1 MERGDNRMANKVTDL
16 EKKKIK
22 ELYEK
27 GYSILRIANEIGRSD
42 GAVKKYVQEMKLVKP
57 AKPTIV
63 GERYGRLTVL
73 ELDYMKSRR
82 RYWKCQC
89 ECGSIV
95 TVSEGNLKHGIT
107 KSCGCIKKEYLQNR
121 KKGKTTKRV
130 KPRKNKGGV
139 YSLPFGEIELKGNY
153 ENNTLK
159 EYKLSP
165 QELAAYLRELETKEV
180 KRRGR

>member
-1 MERGDNRMANKVTDL
+1 MASKVNDL
-16 EKKKIK
+16 ELEKIK

-57 AKPTIV
+57 PRPSLA
-63 GERYGRLTVL
+63 GEKFARLTVL
-73 ELDYMKSRR
+73 ELDYVKSRR

-95 TVSEGNLKHGIT
+95 TVSEGNLKNGIT
-107 KSCGCIKKEYLQNR
+107 KSCGCLRKEHVERQKLDIKPVE
-121 KKGKTTKRV
+121 
-130 KPRKNKGGV
+130 PKNNQGGV
-139 YSLPFGEIELKGNY
+139 YYFQPGDIVLKGNY
-153 ENNTLK
+153 EVEGYKRGGEVKEFKMSPEELK
-159 EYKLSP
+159 K
-165 QELAAYLRELETKEV
+165 YLKELETKEV

>member
-1 MERGDNRMANKVTDL
+1 MANKPITDL
-16 EKKKIK
+16 EKCKIK

-27 GYSILRIANEIGRSD
+27 GYSILRIANEIGRAD
-42 GAVKKYVQEMKLVKP
+42 GTVKKYVQEMKLVKP
-57 AKPTIV
+57 PRPSLV
-63 GERYGRLTVL
+63 GEKFARLTVL

-121 KKGKTTKRV
+121 KKGKTKKV
-130 KPRKNKGGV
+130 KPRKNNGGV

-153 ENNTLK
+153 KNNTLK
-159 EYKLSP
+159 EYKLSA
-165 QELAAYLRELETKEV
+165 QELQKYLEELETKEV
-180 KRRGR
+180 KRRGE

>member
-1 MERGDNRMANKVTDL
+1 MANKVTDL

-57 AKPTIV
+57 PRPSLV
-63 GERYGRLTVL
+63 GEKFARLTVL
-73 ELDYMKSRR
+73 ELDYVKSRR

-89 ECGSIV
+89 ECGNVV

-121 KKGKTTKRV
+121 KKG
-130 KPRKNKGGV
+130 
-139 YSLPFGEIELKGNY
+139 NY
-153 ENNTLK
+153 KNNTLK

-165 QELAAYLRELETKEV
+165 QELAAYLRELEHKEV
-180 KRRGR
+180 KRGGE

>member
-1 MERGDNRMANKVTDL
+1 MANKVTDL

-57 AKPTIV
+57 PRPSLA
-63 GERYGRLTVL
+63 GEKFARLTVL

-121 KKGKTTKRV
+121 KKGKTKKV
-130 KPRKNKGGV
+130 KPRKNNGGV

-153 ENNTLK
+153 KNNTLK

-165 QELAAYLRELETKEV
+165 QELAAYLRELEHKEV
-180 KRRGR
+180 KRRRE

>member
-1 MERGDNRMANKVTDL
+1 MANKVTDL

-73 ELDYMKSRR
+73 ELDHVEKSR
-82 RYWKCQC
+82 RYWKCS
-89 ECGSIV
+89 CGCGGT
-95 TVSEGNLKHGIT
+95 TVVREGNLKNGIT
-107 KSCGCIKKEYLQNR
+107 KSCGCLRKEHVERQKLDIKPVE
-121 KKGKTTKRV
+121 
-130 KPRKNKGGV
+130 PKNNQGGV
-139 YSLPFGEIELKGNY
+139 YYFQPGDIVLKGNY
-153 ENNTLK
+153 EVEGYKRGGEVKEFKMSPEELK
-159 EYKLSP
+159 K
-165 QELAAYLRELETKEV
+165 YLKELETKEV

>member
-1 MERGDNRMANKVTDL
+1 MANKVTDL

-27 GYSILRIANEIGRSD
+27 GYSILRIAHEIGRSD
-42 GAVKKYVQEMKLVKP
+42 GTVKKYVQEMKLVKP
-57 AKPTIV
+57 PRPSLV
-63 GERYGRLTVL
+63 GEKFARLTVL
-73 ELDYMKSRR
+73 ELDYVKSRR

-121 KKGKTTKRV
+121 KKGKTKKV
-130 KPRKNKGGV
+130 KPRKNNGGV

-153 ENNTLK
+153 KNNTLK

-165 QELAAYLRELETKEV
+165 EELEKYLEKLKIKEV

>member
-1 MERGDNRMANKVTDL
+1 MKSKKVTED
-16 EKKKIK
+16 EKCKIK
-22 ELYEK
+22 DLYEK
-27 GYSILRIANEIGRSD
+27 GYSILKIANEIGRAD
-42 GAVKKYVQEMKLVKP
+42 GTVKKYVEEMKLVKP
-57 AKPTIV
+57 PRPSLA
-63 GERYGRLTVL
+63 GEKFARLTVL

-121 KKGKTTKRV
+121 KKGKTKKV
-130 KPRKNKGGV
+130 KPRKNNGGV

-153 ENNTLK
+153 KNNTLK
-159 EYKLSP
+159 EYKLSA
-165 QELAAYLRELETKEV
+165 QELQKYLEELETKEV

>member
-1 MERGDNRMANKVTDL
+1 MANKVTDL

-57 AKPTIV
+57 PRPSLA
-63 GERYGRLTVL
+63 GEKFARLTVL
-73 ELDYMKSRR
+73 ELDYVKSRR

-121 KKGKTTKRV
+121 KKGKTKKV
-130 KPRKNKGGV
+130 KPRKNNGGV

-165 QELAAYLRELETKEV
+165 QELQKYLEELETKEV
-180 KRRGR
+180 KRRGK

>member
-1 MERGDNRMANKVTDL
+1 MKSKKVTED
-16 EKKKIK
+16 EKCKIK

-27 GYSILRIANEIGRSD
+27 GYSILKIANEIGRAD
-42 GAVKKYVQEMKLVKP
+42 GTVKKYVEEMKLVKP
-57 AKPTIV
+57 PRPSLA
-63 GERYGRLTVL
+63 GEKFARLTVL

-121 KKGKTTKRV
+121 KKGKTKKV
-130 KPRKNKGGV
+130 KPRKNNGGV

-153 ENNTLK
+153 KNNTLK
-159 EYKLSP
+159 EYKLSA
-165 QELAAYLRELETKEV
+165 QELQKYLEELETKEV

>member
-1 MERGDNRMANKVTDL
+1 MANKVTDL
-16 EKKKIK
+16 EKRKIK

-27 GYSILRIANEIGRSD
+27 KGLSILAIANEIGRSD

-57 AKPTIV
+57 PRPSLV
-63 GERYGRLTVL
+63 GEKFARLTVL

-121 KKGKTTKRV
+121 KKG
-130 KPRKNKGGV
+130 
-139 YSLPFGEIELKGNY
+139 NY
-153 ENNTLK
+153 KNNTLK
-159 EYKLSP
+159 EYKLSA
-165 QELAAYLRELETKEV
+165 QELQKYLEELETKEV

>member
-1 MERGDNRMANKVTDL
+1 MANSKKVTED
-16 EKKKIK
+16 EKCKIK

-27 GYSILRIANEIGRSD
+27 GYSILRIANEIGRAD
-42 GAVKKYVQEMKLVKP
+42 GTVKKYVEEMKLVKP
-57 AKPTIV
+57 PRPSLA
-63 GERYGRLTVL
+63 GEKFARLTVL

-121 KKGKTTKRV
+121 KKGKTKKV
-130 KPRKNKGGV
+130 KPRKNNGGV

-153 ENNTLK
+153 KNNTLK
-159 EYKLSP
+159 EYKLSA
-165 QELAAYLRELETKEV
+165 QELQKYLEELETKEV
-180 KRRGR
+180 KRRGE

>member
-1 MERGDNRMANKVTDL
+1 MKSKKVTED
-16 EKKKIK
+16 EKCKIK

-27 GYSILRIANEIGRSD
+27 GYSILKIANEIGRAD
-42 GAVKKYVQEMKLVKP
+42 GTVKKYVEEMKLVKP
-57 AKPTIV
+57 PRPSLA
-63 GERYGRLTVL
+63 GEKFARLTVL

-121 KKGKTTKRV
+121 KKGKTKKV
-130 KPRKNKGGV
+130 KPTKNNGGV

-165 QELAAYLRELETKEV
+165 QELAAYLRELEHKEV
-180 KRRGR
+180 KRRGE

>member
-1 MERGDNRMANKVTDL
+1 MANKPITED
-16 EKKKIK
+16 EKCKIK

-57 AKPTIV
+57 PRPSLV
-63 GERYGRLTVL
+63 GEKFARLTVL
-73 ELDYMKSRR
+73 ELDYVKSRR

-121 KKGKTTKRV
+121 KKGKTKKV
-130 KPRKNKGGV
+130 KPRKNNGGV

-153 ENNTLK
+153 KNNTLK
-159 EYKLSP
+159 EYKLSA
-165 QELAAYLRELETKEV
+165 QELQKYLEELETKEV

>member
-1 MERGDNRMANKVTDL
+1 MANKVTDL
-16 EKKKIK
+16 EKRKIK

-27 GYSILRIANEIGRSD
+27 KGLSILAIANEIGRSD

-57 AKPTIV
+57 PRPSLA
-63 GERYGRLTVL
+63 GEKFARLTVL

-121 KKGKTTKRV
+121 KKGKTKKV
-130 KPRKNKGGV
+130 KPRKNNGGV

-153 ENNTLK
+153 KNNTLK
-159 EYKLSP
+159 EYKLSA
-165 QELAAYLRELETKEV
+165 QELQKYLEELETKEV
-180 KRRGR
+180 KRRGE

>member
-1 MERGDNRMANKVTDL
+1 MASKVNDL
-16 EKKKIK
+16 ELEKIK

-27 GYSILRIANEIGRSD
+27 KGLSILAIANEIGRSD

-57 AKPTIV
+57 PRPSLA
-63 GERYGRLTVL
+63 GEKFARLTVL

-121 KKGKTTKRV
+121 KKGKTKKV
-130 KPRKNKGGV
+130 KPRKNNGGV

-153 ENNTLK
+153 KNNTLK
-159 EYKLSP
+159 EYKLSA
-165 QELAAYLRELETKEV
+165 QELQKYLEELETKEV

>member
-1 MERGDNRMANKVTDL
+1 MKSKKVTED
-16 EKKKIK
+16 EKCKIK

-27 GYSILRIANEIGRSD
+27 GYSILKIANEIGRAD
-42 GAVKKYVQEMKLVKP
+42 GTVKKYVEEMKLVKP
-57 AKPTIV
+57 PRPSLA
-63 GERYGRLTVL
+63 GEKFARLTVL

-121 KKGKTTKRV
+121 KKGKTKKV
-130 KPRKNKGGV
+130 KPRKNNGGV

-153 ENNTLK
+153 KNNTLK
-159 EYKLSP
+159 EYKLSA
-165 QELAAYLRELETKEV
+165 QELQKYLEELETKEV
-180 KRRGR
+180 KRRGE

>member
-1 MERGDNRMANKVTDL
+1 MANKPITDL
-16 EKKKIK
+16 EKCKIK

-27 GYSILRIANEIGRSD
+27 KGLSILAIANEIGRSD

-57 AKPTIV
+57 PRPSLA
-63 GERYGRLTVL
+63 GEKFARLTVL
-73 ELDYMKSRR
+73 ELDYVKSRR

-121 KKGKTTKRV
+121 KKGKTKKV

-153 ENNTLK
+153 KNNTLK
-159 EYKLSP
+159 EYKLSA
-165 QELAAYLRELETKEV
+165 QELQKYLEELETKEV

>member
-1 MERGDNRMANKVTDL
+1 MANKPITDL
-16 EKKKIK
+16 EKCKIK

-27 GYSILRIANEIGRSD
+27 GYSILRIANEIGRAD
-42 GAVKKYVQEMKLVKP
+42 GTVKKYVQEMKLVKP
-57 AKPTIV
+57 PRPSLV
-63 GERYGRLTVL
+63 GEKFARLTVL
-73 ELDYMKSRR
+73 ELDYVKSRR
-82 RYWKCQC
+82 RYWRCKC

-153 ENNTLK
+153 KNNTLK
-159 EYKLSP
+159 EYKLSA
-165 QELAAYLRELETKEV
+165 QELQKYLEELETKEV